1 MAALGDILSKC
12 SSLRI
17 YSKYFDS
24 EQFASINI
32 YKAAKLALLSG
43 TKYLDARPINKIGR
57 S

>member
-24 EQFASINI
+24 EQFASMNI
-32 YKAAKLALLSG
+32 YKAAKLALFSG